1 MANALAGLV
10 IALLLQQA
18 APAPPQ
24 PSAAIVAPVAGK
36 LVDGAHANGM
46 TYHIRAPATF
56 DPKKPLPAIVILH
69 GSNMNSRAYV
79 DTIVSAWPE
88 IAEDY
93 LLIGLNGERRSPAS
107 RTDDPRYNYTYVN
120 FGGRSKY
127 PGTNKNESPRYVEE
141 VLRDMK
147 AALPITKIFVGG
159 HSQGGFLTYMIFM
172 NYPELVAGAFPISAG
187 VIIQAEPVA
196 FVDPEIRAAQ
206 RRIPIAVVHGMND
219 PTVAFSQG
227 ESSYESFEDDSFPM
241 LRLFKDRMAG
251 HMFALLPVDDAI
263 RWLEAMTSES
273 PAALASLA
281 EKSIGEGKFRDAL
294 AAIARAREQ
303 DKDGKLKGKLADLS
317 GRVERLVVPRAKTYL
332 KAIQAARDGAWVDD
346 FLEFRKHFEF
356 ADAAKEVVAAY
367 KALRETHEKPAEELF
382 WPARQDFMQKRKK
395 EGREKLAEI
404 VRKYYA
410 SSWYRVAKRWLE
422 EDE

>member
-1 MANALAGLV
+1 MLSALAGLG
-10 IALLLQQA
+10 IALMLQQA
-18 APAPPQ
+18 S
-24 PSAAIVAPVAGK
+24 PSAPIVAPVAGQV
-36 LVDGAHANGM
+36 VDGTHPNGM
-46 TYHIRAPATF
+46 SYHIRAPSGF
-56 DPKKPLPAIVILH
+56 DPKKPLPAIVIFH

-79 DTIVSAWPE
+79 DTIVHAWPE

-93 LLIGLNGERRSPAS
+93 LLIGINGEQKSQAS
-107 RTDDPRYNYTYVN
+107 RPDDPRYNYTYEN

-127 PGTNKNESPRYVEE
+127 PGTRKDESPRYVEE

-147 AALPITKIFVGG
+147 ASLPITRIFVGG
-159 HSQGGFLTYMIFM
+159 HSQGGFLTYMVFM

-196 FVDPEIRAAQ
+196 FTDPEIRAAQ
-206 RRIPIAVVHGMND
+206 RRIPVAVVHGMND

-227 ESSYESFEDDSFPM
+227 ESSYESFEDGSFPM

-263 RWLEAMTSES
+263 RWLEAMTSDR
-273 PAALASLA
+273 PAELASLA
-281 EKSIGEGKFRDAL
+281 EKSIGEGKFRDAI
-294 AAIARAREQ
+294 AAVARAKSL
-303 DKDGKLKGKLADLS
+303 DKDGKLERKLADLS
-317 GRVERLVVPRAKTYL
+317 GRIERLVAPRAKAYL
-332 KAIQAARDGAWVDD
+332 KAIQAGKDGAWVDE
-346 FLEFRKHFEF
+346 FLEFRKQFEF
-356 ADAAKEVVAAY
+356 TDAAREAVAAY
-367 KALRETHEKPAEELF
+367 KALRETHEKPAGELF

-395 EGREKLAEI
+395 EGRAKLTEI
-404 VRKYYA
+404 VTKYYA